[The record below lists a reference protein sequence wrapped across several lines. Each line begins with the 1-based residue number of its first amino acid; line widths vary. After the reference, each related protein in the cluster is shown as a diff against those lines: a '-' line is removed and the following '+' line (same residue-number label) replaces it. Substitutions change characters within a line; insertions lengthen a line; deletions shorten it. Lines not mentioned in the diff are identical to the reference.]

1 MAFVTGLIFGAG
13 HCVGMCG
20 GFVTGYTLGR
30 PGLPAA
36 GHLAYNAGRI
46 LTYSVL
52 GGFMGFLGSVV
63 DGAGRL
69 TGIQGIAT
77 ALAGLF
83 MIAWGVARWRGTS
96 FLDSGLPSPFRFGWF
111 KAAYRRISQSAG
123 PGGPLLLG
131 LLLGFLPCGLVTT
144 MEIQAAGAGS
154 VAGGSLV
161 MLSFGLGT
169 APALMAFGGAAG
181 WIGRR
186 CRDRLDRAA
195 AAAVAGA
202 ALLSLLRGLAE
213 NGLVPHLNPWL
224 W

>member
-1 MAFVTGLIFGAG
+1 MAFVTGLLFGAG

-20 GFVTGYTLGR
+20 GFVSGYALGR
-30 PGLPAA
+30 PRAGAA
-36 GHLAYNAGRI
+36 AHLAYNAGRVF
-46 LTYSVL
+46 TYSLL
-52 GGFMGFLGSVV
+52 GGFMGFLGSIV

-77 ALAGLF
+77 ALAGAF
-83 MIAWGVARWRGTS
+83 MIAWGVARWRGAS
-96 FLDSGLPSPFRFGWF
+96 FLDSGLPSPFRLGWF
-111 KAAYRRISQSAG
+111 RAGFRRVSRGAG
-123 PGGPLLLG
+123 PAGPLLLG
-131 LLLGFLPCGLVTT
+131 VLLGFLPCGLVST
-144 MEIQAAGAGS
+144 MEIKAAGAGS

-169 APALMAFGGAAG
+169 APALLAFGGLAG

-186 CRDRLDRAA
+186 FRDRLDRAA
-195 AAAVAGA
+195 AAAVTGAGI
-202 ALLSLLRGLAE
+202 LSLLRGLAE